1 MSKFY
6 GLNWLK
12 SENFW
17 PSYVKSWNTP
27 EKLELK
33 KHAPAI
39 KIHALFS
46 KNIFCR
52 KLHENEQILRSE
64 LTEKRELLAKLRQE
78 LEYTRETW
86 NVVKVK
92 TADSER
98 EWHALRAEFAARRK
112 LFKSAY
118 HLCSGGRLTDLEED
132 CDGPGKVKNKLE
144 KKLGLTRY
152 IRMKLSKEFSG

>member
-1 MSKFY
+1 MNETFESSWWKYQNVFFI
-6 GLNWLK
+6 
-12 SENFW
+12 NF
-17 PSYVKSWNTP
+17 
-27 EKLELK
+27 
-33 KHAPAI
+33 
-39 KIHALFS
+39 
-46 KNIFCR
+46 R

-118 HLCSGGRLTDLEED
+118 HLCSGGRLTDLEGD
-132 CDGPGKVKNKLE
+132 CDGPGKEFKKQLGWTYGVVNLQYFEQEWHALRAEFAARRKLF
-144 KKLGLTRY
+144 KSAYHLCTVQQ
-152 IRMKLSKEFSG
+152 RMLNRSI